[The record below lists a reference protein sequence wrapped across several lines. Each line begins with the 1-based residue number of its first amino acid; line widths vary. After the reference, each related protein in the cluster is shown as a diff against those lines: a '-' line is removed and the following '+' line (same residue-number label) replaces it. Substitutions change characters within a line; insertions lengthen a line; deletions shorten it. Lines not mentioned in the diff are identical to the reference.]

1 MNFNSASNFASAAV
15 TQFNKTED
23 ADKVDE
29 AAMGNDPDKIAAANK
44 VLELKKLMKG
54 DTGSITDALGMNKD
68 NKDKAEGAAS
78 DASAGAA
85 GMLGKMTAPVQDAF
99 KNVQSHLPVGMGGDA
114 NKSTDGTEKK
124 DFVIPG
130 TAAIQNLLGG
140 NNANKDSTTT
150 GDDNIV
156 SQGMKSVG
164 NFANDANERFQNTMK
179 PAVDTKNVDEEV
191 KNVSDF
197 LTKPTFTSG

>member
-15 TQFNKTED
+15 SQFNKTED

-29 AAMGNDPDKIAAANK
+29 AAMGNDPEKIAAANK

-68 NKDKAEGAAS
+68 KKDTSDGAVS

-85 GMLGKMTAPVQDAF
+85 GMLGKITAPVQDAF
-99 KNVQSHLPVGMGGDA
+99 KNVQSHLPAGMGGDA

-130 TAAIQNLLGG
+130 TAAIQNLLNS
-140 NNANKDSTTT
+140 NNTNKDSTTT
-150 GDDNIV
+150 GDDNII

-164 NFANDANERFQNTMK
+164 NFANDANERLQSAMK
-179 PAVDTKNVDEEV
+179 PAVDNKNVEDEV